1 MKVVGFGDYL
11 MHFSP
16 IEKMRFRQADMMQLT
31 YTGAEANVC
40 MVLGFWGE
48 DVEFVTSVPG
58 HALSEKGIAF
68 LKSNSAYF
76 PPPSVKETI
85 SASLPNIS

>member
-1 MKVVGFGDYL
+1 MKIVGFGDYL

-40 MVLGFWGE
+40 MALGLWGE
-48 DVEFVTSVPG
+48 EVEFVTGMPE

-68 LKSNSAYF
+68 LKSNSVNTSHIIY
-76 PPPSVKETI
+76 KKGRITC
-85 SASLPNIS
+85 